1 MRHSV
6 EEIKLKNG
14 ARGLLIDVP
23 TASVMNA
30 RFQFRAGM
38 RYAKKPEVYE
48 IAHVVEHLAFGAN
61 AKYRDEQAYEADFT
75 KNGAYHN
82 AWTSDFSVVYE
93 SECAD
98 FEWERILKLNSV
110 AIATPRFNEEELKSE
125 KGNVRS
131 ELTGYLN
138 DYSRLIWPRL
148 QTAIGESTPN
158 LRERLSTLPNIEL
171 KDIREHYRRTH
182 TAANMRFVI
191 AGRLKHRKHKIIK
204 MLESWELKEGELL
217 DFPEDTL
224 HPADAVL
231 IRRKDASNITF
242 GFSYVIPRRLSERE
256 SCTMDFI
263 NHIVTGTMSSR
274 IFGKARKR
282 GLVYG
287 MGSCLSNSAH
297 NASWDFDGEV
307 NLESAEELFT
317 LINHEL
323 TCLTRGEV
331 SDAEIE
337 AARAYNIGRFQI
349 GAQTA
354 AQLSDYYAETYFV
367 SGEIDN
373 YAHADD
379 LINSITKDDIVN
391 LAKEFISGKI
401 SALVAVGS
409 CEKAVI
415 TSLAEKLK
423 NIDET

>member
-1 MRHSV
+1 MRHTV
-6 EEIKLKNG
+6 EEVRLKSG
-14 ARGLLIDVP
+14 ARGLLIHVP
-23 TASVMNA
+23 AASVMNM
-30 RFQFRAGM
+30 RVQFRAGM

-48 IAHVVEHLAFGAN
+48 IAHVVEHLSFGAN

-98 FEWERILKLNSV
+98 FEWDRILDLNRV
-110 AIATPRFNEEELKSE
+110 AITSPRFNEEELKSE

-148 QTAIGESTPN
+148 QTAIGESTPT
-158 LRERLSTLPNIEL
+158 LRDRLATLPNIEL

-182 TAANMRFVI
+182 TAANMRFIIV
-191 AGRLKHRKHKIIK
+191 GRIKHRKRQIIK
-204 MLESWELKEGELL
+204 MLESWDLKEGTLL
-217 DFPEDTL
+217 DFPKDEL

-231 IRRKDASNITF
+231 VRRKDASNITF
-242 GFSYVIPRRLSERE
+242 GFSYVVPRRMNERE
-256 SCTMDFI
+256 SCVMDFL

-287 MGSCLSNSAH
+287 MGSCLTNSAH
-297 NASWDFDGEV
+297 NSSWDFDGEV
-307 NLESAEELFT
+307 NLESADELFE

-323 TCLTRGEV
+323 TRLIKGDI
-331 SDAEIE
+331 SDTEIE
-337 AARAYNIGRFQI
+337 AARAYNLGRYQI

-354 AQLSDYYAETYFV
+354 SQLSDYYAETYFIN
-367 SGEIDN
+367 GRIDD
-373 YAHADD
+373 YDHADN
-379 LINSITKDDIVN
+379 LINSITKEDIVS
-391 LAKEFISGKI
+391 LAREFISSNI

-415 TSLAEKLK
+415 TALSEKLK
-423 NIDET
+423 IVL